1 MEDLYLHAV
10 IVKKPISLALARLK
24 AQKFINNKQKTFFRE
39 TEDSF
44 RFRNIPK
51 QNFKDFITKKINED
65 ISIVLGHLNDK
76 GLGQIDMETTKRD
89 VGT

>member
-10 IVKKPISLALARLK
+10 IVKKPISVALARLK
-24 AQKFINNKQKTFFRE
+24 AQKFIRNKNKTFFRE

-51 QNFKDFITKKINED
+51 GFFKDFLTKKINDEV
-65 ISIVLGHLNDK
+65 SIVLGHLNEK
-76 GLGQIDMETTKRD
+76 GLRSVDMDAK
-89 VGT
+89 

>member
-10 IVKKPISLALARLK
+10 VVQKPMTLALARMK
-24 AQKFINNKQKTFFRE
+24 AQRFIKNSEKTYFRE

-51 QNFKDFITKKINED
+51 GHFKDFVSKKINDE
-65 ISIVLGHLNDK
+65 ITLVLGHLNAKGTGSASVDTDK
-76 GLGQIDMETTKRD
+76 GSTSM
-89 VGT
+89 

>member
-10 IVKKPISLALARLK
+10 IVKKPMPLALARLK
-24 AQKFINNKQKTFFRE
+24 AQKFIKNKRKTFFRE

-51 QNFKDFITKKINED
+51 QQFRDFVSKEINDEITL
-65 ISIVLGHLNDK
+65 VLGHLNEK
-76 GLGQIDMETTKRD
+76 GLGSSHLDTK
-89 VGT
+89 

>member
-10 IVKKPISLALARLK
+10 IVKKPISLALARFR
-24 AQKFINNKQKTFFRE
+24 AQKYIRDRNRTFFRE

-51 QNFKDFITKKINED
+51 GHFKDFVSKPINED
-65 ISIVLGHLNDK
+65 ITLVLGHLNEK
-76 GLGQIDMETTKRD
+76 WLGEVRKSDMESK
-89 VGT
+89 

>member
-10 IVKKPISLALARLK
+10 VVKKPISLALARFR
-24 AQKFINNKQKTFFRE
+24 AQKFIRDKKRTFFRE

-51 QNFKDFITKKINED
+51 GHFKDFVSKPIDED
-65 ISIVLGHLNDK
+65 ITLVLGHLNEK
-76 GLGQIDMETTKRD
+76 WLGEARKSDME
-89 VGT
+89 GQ

>member
-10 IVKKPISLALARLK
+10 VVKKPMPLALARLK
-24 AQKFINNKQKTFFRE
+24 AQKFIKNKRKTFFRE

-51 QNFKDFITKKINED
+51 QQFRDFVSKQINDEITL
-65 ISIVLGHLNDK
+65 VLGHLNEK
-76 GLGQIDMETTKRD
+76 GLGSANMDAK
-89 VGT
+89 

>member
-10 IVKKPISLALARLK
+10 VVQKPISLALARLK
-24 AQKFINNKQKTFFRE
+24 AQKFIKDKKKTYFRE

-51 QNFKDFITKKINED
+51 GHFKDFVSKKINDE
-65 ISIVLGHLNDK
+65 ITIVLGHLNDK
-76 GLGQIDMETTKRD
+76 GLGKSDMDSK
-89 VGT
+89 